1 MDTESGKFI
10 WNEEKNKA
18 NQAEKFVS
26 FEEAKDA
33 FFDPDRCIFPD
44 KAHSTK
50 AEKRYF
56 CIGEIERGIVT
67 VRFTYRGNKI
77 RIYGAGFWREG
88 YRKYM
93 EYKELKRKWRK

>member
-1 MDTESGKFI
+1 MDIESGKFI
-10 WNEEKNKA
+10 WDEEKNKV

-26 FEEAKDA
+26 FEEAKEA
-33 FFDPDRCIFPD
+33 FSDPDRCIFPD

-56 CIGEIERGIVT
+56 CIGEIERGVVT

-93 EYKELKRKWRK
+93 DYKERKRKWRN